1 MAEGPVIEFVTTSDD
16 ETYLKDLVER
26 SFLMMIEEK
35 EEEKEKKKEKQT
47 EKPTEKKKYDY
58 QFISVEKTD
67 GTSETDPTDPSK
79 PGQSTKIWTLEE
91 LERYFFSITPKET
104 TQDPAL
110 TLGEIQLDSKLDG
123 MKYTIKIINR
133 NSTLS
138 FS

>member
-1 MAEGPVIEFVTTSDD
+1 MAEGPAIEFVTTD

-47 EKPTEKKKYDY
+47 EEQKEKKKYDY

-79 PGQSTKIWTLEE
+79 PGQSTKIDKGLVPVIFPLKSATSEG
-91 LERYFFSITPKET
+91 IAP
-104 TQDPAL
+104 
-110 TLGEIQLDSKLDG
+110 QLIGL
-123 MKYTIKIINR
+123 R
-133 NSTLS
+133 AFLNS
-138 FS
+138 